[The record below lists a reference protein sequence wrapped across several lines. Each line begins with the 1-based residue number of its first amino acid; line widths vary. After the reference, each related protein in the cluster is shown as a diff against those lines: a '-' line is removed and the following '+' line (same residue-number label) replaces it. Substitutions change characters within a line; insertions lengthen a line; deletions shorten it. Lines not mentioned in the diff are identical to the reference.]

1 MSLFMWL
8 QEPGRRGQLLWQL
21 YGEDSEAALKA
32 LRELRRRGWLED
44 RSLRGVDLHE
54 ANLPGADLREADLE
68 EANLSYSNLENADL
82 TLAELAE
89 AELIEANLK
98 GANLTETNFYYADLR
113 GADLTG
119 AKLDSTLLDMSD
131 LRDALVTD
139 EQLMQADA
147 LRGAIMPDDS
157 DYDGRFRLEGDLFG
171 AAEQGFDLNEPER
184 MANFYD
190 IPLEV
195 YQKVRHGPQKT

>member
-68 EANLSYSNLENADL
+68 EANLSYSNLE
-82 TLAELAE
+82 
-89 AELIEANLK
+89 
-98 GANLTETNFYYADLR
+98 NLTETNFYYADLR